1 MTGTV
6 HGMQDGDT
14 TWLYAKELGTA
25 VRARMQ
31 LAAASLQR
39 NNHDSKSIGVY
50 VGGVEFVVVRGA
62 FSNEFDVVPVDQN
75 GRKLGAGSFG
85 CGLKDVVAIGRAVR
99 GIFDSAAR
107 QQSILA
113 NIERAQRDLESLGDL
128 SALRVAEWPGEQELS
143 DMITRKRELDQWF
156 AQQDF
161 NSSDGHDPFLARLA
175 LLRNERDLA
184 AQAAVVDD
192 DIELV
197 DDDSLEDIEAAAF
210 AGADEL
216 GDLFADEE
224 ELVSI
229 ATEGGRKKQAGL
241 GLN

>member
-1 MTGTV
+1 
-6 HGMQDGDT
+6 
-14 TWLYAKELGTA
+14 
-25 VRARMQ
+25 
-31 LAAASLQR
+31 
-39 NNHDSKSIGVY
+39 
-50 VGGVEFVVVRGA
+50 
-62 FSNEFDVVPVDQN
+62 
-75 GRKLGAGSFG
+75 
-85 CGLKDVVAIGRAVR
+85 
-99 GIFDSAAR
+99 
-107 QQSILA
+107 
-113 NIERAQRDLESLGDL
+113 
-128 SALRVAEWPGEQELS
+128 
-143 DMITRKRELDQWF
+143 MITRKRELDQWF